1 VDVPCPKSNNTDLQE
16 VSLACEEVLHW
27 CDKRAQFHGVLVG
40 NGGPG
45 ILVETSTTKGARQ
58 TTLTAQSGGMGTCR
72 ICRNTSAHLL
82 SCETFV
88 VQILVAPA
96 TSKTLLA
103 AAGKIVW
110 RVELFG
116 PNHEIE

>member
-1 VDVPCPKSNNTDLQE
+1 MDVPCPKSNSTDLQK
-16 VSLACEEVLHW
+16 VSLAREEVLYR

-40 NGGPG
+40 RGGPG
-45 ILVETSTTKGARQ
+45 ILVGTSTTKGARQ

-72 ICRNTSAHLL
+72 ICRNTSVRLL
-82 SCETFV
+82 SFETFV
-88 VQILVAPA
+88 VQIPVATA

-103 AAGKIVW
+103 AAGKIVR